1 MFHKQIGIEV
11 MKTKNVL
18 LWFSGLDIS
27 SVDIS
32 ILNSI
37 YEEINKED
45 QYKIAWIPIEEKWT
59 DDMLKKFVM
68 LRSKMPT

>member
-1 MFHKQIGIEV
+1 MLHKQIGIEV

>member
-1 MFHKQIGIEV
+1 MLHKQIGIDA

-27 SVDIS
+27 SVEIS

-37 YEEINKED
+37 YEEMSKED
-45 QYKIAWIPIEEKWT
+45 QYKIVWIPIEEKWT
-59 DDMLKKFVM
+59 DDMRTKWASTLF
-68 LRSKMPT
+68 SQIN